1 MIITIVALTCLVSI
15 LAFNNPDL
23 MRRMQFNAYAIKH
36 HKQGYRFFTYGLVH
50 AGWAHLAI
58 NMFVLW
64 SFGRIVYTFYLY
76 LFGNL
81 GILYFLLL
89 YIGGIMFS
97 VLFDFGRHK
106 DNEWYNAVGASG
118 AVSAV
123 VFASII
129 LYPAGGVYLF
139 FIPIEIPSPVFGIL
153 YLVYSAYMAKKGT
166 DNIGHDAHFW
176 GAIYGVLLTIALK
189 PELFI
194 RFLEEVFN
202 YF

>member
-1 MIITIVALTCLVSI
+1 MILAIIIITSVISVM
-15 LAFNNPDL
+15 AFNNPQL
-23 MRRMQFNAYAIKH
+23 LNKLQFNAYAIRH
-36 HKQGYRFFTYGLVH
+36 HGQGWRFLSYGFVH

-64 SFGRIVYTFYLY
+64 SFGKIVYLLY
-76 LFGNL
+76 GYHFGKL

-97 VLFDFGRHK
+97 VLFDYGRHK
-106 DNEWYNAVGASG
+106 DDSWYNAVGASG

-129 LYPAGGVYLF
+129 LYPAGGIYLF

-153 YLVYSAYMAKKGT
+153 YLVYSVYMARRGR

-176 GAIYGVLLTIALK
+176 GAIYGVILTIALK
-189 PELFI
+189 PSLFLLFI
-194 RFLEEVFN
+194 DELTNIF
-202 YF
+202 

>member
-1 MIITIVALTCLVSI
+1 MILTIVAITCLVSI
-15 LAFNNPDL
+15 MAFYNPEL
-23 MRRMQFNAYAIKH
+23 LGKLQFNAYAIKH
-36 HKQGYRFFTYGLVH
+36 QKQGYRFLTYAFVH
-50 AGWAHLAI
+50 GGWGHLAI

-64 SFGRIVYTFYLY
+64 SFGRIVYGLYLY

-129 LYPAGGVYLF
+129 LYPQGGVYLF
-139 FIPIEIPSPVFGIL
+139 FIPVEIPSPIFGIL
-153 YLVYSAYMAKKGT
+153 YLVYSAYMAKRGR

-176 GAIYGVLLTIALK
+176 GAIYGVILTIVLK
-189 PELFI
+189 PSLFI
-194 RFLEEVFN
+194 RFLEELTN

>member
-1 MIITIVALTCLVSI
+1 MVLTIIIITSLISI
-15 LAFNNPDL
+15 LAFNNAEL
-23 MRRMQFNAYAIKH
+23 LSRMQFNAYAIKH
-36 HKQGYRFFTYGLVH
+36 RRQGWRFFTYALVH

-64 SFGRIVYTFYLY
+64 SFGGIVVELY
-76 LFGNL
+76 GYYFGTI

-89 YIGGIMFS
+89 YVGGVMFS

-106 DNEWYNAVGASG
+106 DDIMYNAVGASG

-139 FIPIEIPSPVFGIL
+139 FIPIRIPSPLFGIL
-153 YLVYSAYMAKKGT
+153 YLIYSAYMARRGS

-176 GAIYGVLLTIALK
+176 GAVFGVVFTIALK
-189 PELFI
+189 PSLFLIFIEELMNIF
-194 RFLEEVFN
+194 
-202 YF
+202 

>member
-1 MIITIVALTCLVSI
+1 MVLSIIVITSLISIMAFQNPALLK
-15 LAFNNPDL
+15 
-23 MRRMQFNAYAIKH
+23 RMQFNAYAIRH
-36 HKQGYRFFTYGLVH
+36 NREGWRFFTYGLVH

-64 SFGRIVYTFYLY
+64 SFGEIVYDIYRY

-81 GILYFLLL
+81 GILYFILL

-106 DNEWYNAVGASG
+106 DDQWYNAVGASG

-139 FIPIEIPSPVFGIL
+139 FIPIEIPSPIFGIL
-153 YLVYSAYMAKKGT
+153 YLVYSAYMARRGK

-176 GAIYGVLLTIALK
+176 GAIYGVILTIAFK
-189 PELFI
+189 PDLIFY
-194 RFLEEVFN
+194 FLDEVMNIF
-202 YF
+202 

>member
-1 MIITIVALTCLVSI
+1 MILSIIALTCLVSI
-15 LAFNNPDL
+15 LAFSNPEL
-23 MRRMQFNAYAIKH
+23 FRRFQFNAYAIRH
-36 HKQGYRFFTYGLVH
+36 HKQGYRFFTYGLLH

-64 SFGRIVYTFYLY
+64 SFGRIVYSLY
-76 LFGNL
+76 LLIFGNL

-97 VLFDFGRHK
+97 VLFDYGRHK
-106 DNEWYNAVGASG
+106 DHEWYNAVGASG

-129 LYPAGGVYLF
+129 LYPAGGIYLF
-139 FIPIEIPSPVFGIL
+139 FIPVEIPSPIFGIL
-153 YLVYSAYMAKKGT
+153 YLVYSAYMARRGK

-176 GAIYGVLLTIALK
+176 GAIFGVVLTIALK
-189 PELFI
+189 PVLFLSFIDELMNIF
-194 RFLEEVFN
+194 
-202 YF
+202 

>member
-1 MIITIVALTCLVSI
+1 MVLSIIAITSLISI
-15 LAFNNPDL
+15 MAFQNPVL
-23 MRRMQFNAYAIKH
+23 LNRMQFNAYAIKH
-36 HKQGYRFFTYGLVH
+36 NREGWRFFTYGLVH

-64 SFGRIVYTFYLY
+64 SFGDIVYDIYRY

-106 DNEWYNAVGASG
+106 DDQWYNAVGASG

-139 FIPIEIPSPVFGIL
+139 FIPIEIPSPIFGIL
-153 YLVYSAYMAKKGT
+153 YLVYSAYMARRGR

-176 GAIYGVLLTIALK
+176 GAIYGVVLTIAFK
-189 PELFI
+189 PDLVFY
-194 RFLEEVFN
+194 FFDEVMNIF
-202 YF
+202 

>member
-1 MIITIVALTCLVSI
+1 MILTIIAITCLVSI
-15 LAFNNPDL
+15 MAFSNPDL
-23 MRRMQFNAYAIKH
+23 MNRLQFNAYAIKH
-36 HKQGYRFFTYGLVH
+36 NKQPWRFFTYGLVH

-64 SFGRIVYTFYLY
+64 SFGRIVFDIYGY
-76 LFGNL
+76 LFGSL

-97 VLFDFGRHK
+97 VLFDYGRHK
-106 DNEWYNAVGASG
+106 NDAWYNAVGASG

-139 FIPIEIPSPVFGIL
+139 FIPIEIPSPIFGIL
-153 YLVYSAYMAKKGT
+153 YLIYSASMARKGR

-176 GAIYGVLLTIALK
+176 GAIYGVVLTIAIK
-189 PELFI
+189 PVLFL
-194 RFLEEVFN
+194 RFIDEVTNIF
-202 YF
+202 

>member
-1 MIITIVALTCLVSI
+1 MVLAIVALTCLVSI
-15 LAFNNPDL
+15 LAFSNPEL
-23 MRRMQFNAYAIKH
+23 LGRLQFNPYAIKH
-36 HKQGYRFFTYGLVH
+36 YKQGYRFFTYGLVH

-64 SFGRIVYTFYLY
+64 SFGRIVYTIYLY
-76 LFGNL
+76 IFGNL
-81 GILYFLLL
+81 GILYFILL

-106 DNEWYNAVGASG
+106 NDQWYNAVGASG

-129 LYPAGGVYLF
+129 LYPSGGVYLF
-139 FIPIEIPSPVFGIL
+139 FIPIEIPSPIFGIL
-153 YLVYSAYMAKKGT
+153 YLFYSAYMAKRGR

-176 GAIYGVLLTIALK
+176 GAIFGVIFTIALK
-189 PELFI
+189 PVLFLSFVDELI
-194 RFLEEVFN
+194 N

>member
-1 MIITIVALTCLVSI
+1 MVIAIIILTSLISI
-15 LAFNNPDL
+15 MAFNNPQL
-23 MRRMQFNAYAIKH
+23 LNRLQFNAYAIKH
-36 HKQGYRFFTYGLVH
+36 QKQGWRFLTYGFVH
-50 AGWAHLAI
+50 AGWGHLAI

-64 SFGRIVYTFYLY
+64 SFGRIVLTLY
-76 LFGNL
+76 GYHFGNL

-97 VLFDFGRHK
+97 VLFDYGRHK
-106 DNEWYNAVGASG
+106 NDTWYNAVGASG

-129 LYPAGGVYLF
+129 LYPAGGIYLF
-139 FIPIEIPSPVFGIL
+139 FIPVEIPSPIFGIL
-153 YLVYSAYMAKKGT
+153 YLIYSVYMARRGQ

-176 GAIYGVLLTIALK
+176 GAIYGVILTIAIK

-194 RFLEEVFN
+194 FFIQELGNMF
-202 YF
+202 

>member
-1 MIITIVALTCLVSI
+1 MILSLVAVTCLVSI
-15 LAFNNPDL
+15 LAFRNPEL
-23 MRRMQFNAYAIKH
+23 FRRFQFNAYAIKH
-36 HKQGYRFFTYGLVH
+36 QKQSYRFFTYGFLH

-64 SFGRIVYTFYLY
+64 SFGRIVYTLYLY
-76 LFGNL
+76 IFGNL

-106 DNEWYNAVGASG
+106 DHVWYSAVGASG

-129 LYPAGGVYLF
+129 LYPAGGIYLF
-139 FIPIEIPSPVFGIL
+139 FIPIEIPSPIFGIL
-153 YLVYSAYMAKKGT
+153 YLVYSAYMARRGK

-176 GAIYGVLLTIALK
+176 GAVYGVILTIALK
-189 PELFI
+189 PVLFLNFI
-194 RFLEEVFN
+194 DEVINIF
-202 YF
+202 

>member
-1 MIITIVALTCLVSI
+1 MVLTIIAITCLVSI
-15 LAFNNPDL
+15 MAFSNPDL
-23 MRRMQFNAYAIKH
+23 MNRLQFNAYAIKH
-36 HKQGYRFFTYGLVH
+36 NKQPWRFFTYGLVH

-64 SFGRIVYTFYLY
+64 SFGRIVFDIYGY
-76 LFGNL
+76 LFGSL

-97 VLFDFGRHK
+97 VLFDYGRHK
-106 DNEWYNAVGASG
+106 NDAWYNAVGASG

-139 FIPIEIPSPVFGIL
+139 FIPIEIPSPIFGIL
-153 YLVYSAYMAKKGT
+153 YLIYSASMARKGR

-176 GAIYGVLLTIALK
+176 GAIYGVVLTIAIK
-189 PELFI
+189 PVLFL
-194 RFLEEVFN
+194 RFIDEVTNIF
-202 YF
+202 